1 MSFAATPTTVIAGG
15 RTFSKDEIHR
25 PKIANPFSEAPQRRR
40 GRCATS
46 SADGPGGSWSLRSLG
61 FQGP

>member
-1 MSFAATPTTVIAGG
+1 MSFTVTPTTVISGG
-15 RTFSKDEIHR
+15 RTFNKDEIR
-25 PKIANPFSEAPQRRR
+25 RLKLANPFSQALQRRR

-46 SADGPGGSWSLRSLG
+46 SADGPGGSWSLRSFG